1 MGKDPCRY
9 SRPLTRNNSPAAQA
23 QNTASDAREIDTP
36 IILVTGY
43 RENIPAK
50 KPRRPVSATLCL
62 SPMSKESLA
71 THIRDAIGAERLS
84 VP

>member
-50 KPRRPVSATLCL
+50 SRRPVSATLCL

-71 THIRDAIGAERLS
+71 THIRDAIDAERRS